1 MAIYTERTVKVS
13 NNKSTMD
20 KDIYIYRGNRNIEIH
35 FTLIDPQFKFK
46 DANMVDRLSPS
57 HAYVTLLNP
66 QKVQIGTG
74 KTEVVD
80 GVIKTII
87 SSAMIDKKTECG
99 DYVIVIDLYD
109 EDGDA
114 LLTIPPIEKQLHV
127 LERMTDIDDVP
138 DELRFVFDEQTENL
152 DVVNIDVTY
161 SGDGEIKTIEGIPLH
176 DTTARKIMSELIEDV
191 DNFNATV
198 NEAVDT
204 ISDIRVDV
212 DGKLSQV
219 DDALVDIQEAI
230 ANVNI
235 QELRDKDNALDAKDA
250 ELEAAIANLQQQLG
264 NNITTLA
271 SDINDIR
278 GVL

>member
-1 MAIYTERTVKVS
+1 MAIYTERTVKVN
-13 NNKSTMD
+13 NNKSSMD

-46 DANMVDRLSPS
+46 DANMVERLSPS

-66 QKVQIGTG
+66 QNIQIGTG

-80 GVIKTII
+80 GIIKTII
-87 SSAMIDKKTECG
+87 PSAMIDKKTECG

-114 LLTIPPIEKQLHV
+114 LLTIPPIEKQFHV
-127 LERMTDIDDVP
+127 LERMTEIDDIP

-176 DTTARKIMSELIEDV
+176 DTRAREIMSELIEDV
-191 DNFNATV
+191 DNFNVTV
-198 NEAVDT
+198 NEAVGT
-204 ISDIRVDV
+204 INGIQVDV
-212 DGKLSQV
+212 EEKLSQV
-219 DDALVDIQEAI
+219 DDTLGDIQEVITNA
-230 ANVNI
+230 NI
-235 QELRDKDNALDAKDA
+235 QELRDKDDALVAKDA
-250 ELEAAIANLQQQLG
+250 ELEAAIAILQNQLG